1 MPARGEGAGS
11 FQRGESRDIRAL
23 LLDVTISPPQ
33 SVKNQLGRI
42 SDMSELGAGVVQ
54 GRITGTAAGLHPEH
68 HPLCPY
74 SPTSVPQV
82 PHSAPSLSFPI

>member
-1 MPARGEGAGS
+1 
-11 FQRGESRDIRAL
+11 
-23 LLDVTISPPQ
+23 
-33 SVKNQLGRI
+33 
-42 SDMSELGAGVVQ
+42 MSELGAGVVQ

-82 PHSAPSLSFPI
+82 PRSAPSLSFPI